1 VHPGEWDR
9 PDWLTDAER
18 SECTGPRRREKVAA
32 RAAAKALLLEY
43 LEVDVHST
51 SPTQIEWIAD
61 ERGRP
66 HPTLDDALQGRVTV
80 PIGDISVSWSHTAE
94 LVTIL
99 IARRS

>member
-1 VHPGEWDR
+1 VRPGEWDR

-18 SECTGPRRREKVAA
+18 SVCTGARRREKVAA
-32 RAAAKALLLEY
+32 RAAAKALLLDY
-43 LEVDVHST
+43 LEVDT
-51 SPTQIEWIAD
+51 DTASPTQIEWIAD

-66 HPTLDDALQGRVTV
+66 HPSFDAALQARIAVA
-80 PIGDISVSWSHTAE
+80 PADLRVSWSHTEE